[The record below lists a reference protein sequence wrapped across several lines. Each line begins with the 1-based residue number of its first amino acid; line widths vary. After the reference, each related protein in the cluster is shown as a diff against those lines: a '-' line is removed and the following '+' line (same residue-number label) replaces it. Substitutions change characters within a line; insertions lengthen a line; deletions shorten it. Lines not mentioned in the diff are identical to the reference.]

1 MKTLVTFI
9 ISFSICFASFG
20 QLTDAQLKKIEY
32 QVDSSAS
39 LLHEKLI
46 SKSETLL
53 NTEFTVDTFKVEL
66 LKKKKMA
73 ADTSIAEKI
82 SAINEAEIEYTILMD
97 KYYGVLLGRHDEAGK
112 KAIADAQKKWLKY
125 RDDEI
130 KMTEKF
136 YEEDKK
142 GNATTKEIG
151 KATENL
157 ELTKDRVVEIYKHIL
172 VSPAKKQ

>member
-1 MKTLVTFI
+1 MKTLFTFI
-9 ISFSICFASFG
+9 ISLSICFAGFS
-20 QLTDAQLKKIEY
+20 QLSDAQLKRLEY

-46 SKSETLL
+46 QNSETLL

-66 LKKKKMA
+66 LKKKKMV

-82 SAINEAEIEYTILMD
+82 AAINEAEIQYTILMD
-97 KYYGVLLGRHDEAGK
+97 KYYAVLISRHDESGK
-112 KAIADAQKKWLKY
+112 KAIIDAQKKWLKY

-136 YEEDKK
+136 YDEEKK
-142 GNATTKEIG
+142 GDLKSKEIG

-157 ELTKDRVVEIYKHIL
+157 ELTKERVVEIYKHIL
-172 VSPAKKQ
+172 VSPAKK